1 MKSYKKNSWFNNLY
15 PAGLICLTTFFL
27 FADQNLISPNLTL
40 IAREFGFSDLERDKK
55 LGGEI
60 ALGFFLIGGVI
71 SIIAV
76 RSNKYSLF
84 LKSKIHSVI
93 K

>member
-1 MKSYKKNSWFNNLY
+1 M
-15 PAGLICLTTFFL
+15 
-27 FADQNLISPNLTL
+27 SPNLTL
-40 IAREFGFSDLERDKK
+40 IAREFGFSDLERDEK

-76 RSNKYSLF
+76 SSNKYSF
-84 LKSKIHSVI
+84 F
-93 K
+93 